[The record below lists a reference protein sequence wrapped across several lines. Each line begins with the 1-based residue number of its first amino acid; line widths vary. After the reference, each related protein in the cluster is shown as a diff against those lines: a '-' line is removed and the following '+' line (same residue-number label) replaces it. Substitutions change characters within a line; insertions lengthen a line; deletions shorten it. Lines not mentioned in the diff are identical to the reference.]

1 MRAIIVTAVLGL
13 GTALVFGAAALTATL
28 FPNGTMVASGWSG
41 GWMTKEAVPVP
52 MPAIQVAPMPM
63 VIDDSGNVGG
73 GSGGIVVT
81 QDFKALP
88 GDTTGGGTWPETP
101 APVPAP

>member
-41 GWMTKEAVPVP
+41 GWMTREAIPVP
-52 MPAIQVAPMPM
+52 APAVQIMPM
-63 VIDDSGNVGG
+63 VIGDSGNAVD
-73 GSGGIVVT
+73 GSGGIVVAP
-81 QDFKALP
+81 DFKALP
-88 GDTTGGGTWPETP
+88 GDTTGGGAWTETP